1 MAETNTVQKTT
12 FVYDTQGVEQTKQKV
27 DALGSSLDKLAA
39 TQEKTAASSDRGS
52 SASDRAARSAAQ
64 REAAA
69 ARLQRQI
76 DAENRALAASEAAQN
91 AAAAAAGGLTSA
103 QMKAVESYA
112 AVQRAANDNSAALA
126 KQNSAYA
133 EAGKFALAH
142 PVLVLAGSVAA
153 ARALSGFATSAAG
166 SLGAASASTAAFAE
180 GATGMGPAVV
190 AGATLAARGLGLASA
205 AAAASAAGL
214 GRYAE
219 TVSGLTTTTGL
230 LSRGLSALPGVLGPV
245 GVAFLVF
252 EAAKAAMSKASDDL
266 ERLIALGEKA
276 RGLDLAAPFVKSFE
290 GLGQK
295 IQATTDQMDKALQ
308 QASGFVKERYGQANG
323 ALQQVSGLYTSG
335 AFGAEKPASMSAL
348 ETATTTQEKVQATL
362 AAIKE
367 LQDRGQE
374 FAAMDLTEKLFG
386 PELVER
392 IRQGQTTIAQFAV
405 DLQAASEKEV
415 LKQEQVDRAL
425 ELNKNITDTKQAISD
440 AVAVTFDFSNAAMMA
455 NEAWLKVLQTVLLV
469 INQINA
475 ANQAASDFVGTT
487 TTTMIEGL
495 KKAGSAAAD
504 LAAGYGLIAKKKAEA
519 EVQGP
524 PEAAGPPEQKIT
536 AKQFPYTFGPGLENL
551 PKATNAAK
559 QASQAAQEAASSYD
573 LLIKRT
579 EDRIDELKLEAQTV
593 GQTTDAVIKLK
604 LAHDLERAAQKDGTT
619 VTQSMRDDWD
629 KLGDRVAAATNN
641 LQDAK
646 RAFEGI
652 RDGKRELAGD
662 LSTFADDLVL
672 GGQKLGDAFAS
683 LSKTLGSGSLKALLT
698 GEGPLAGILGT
709 QSAEKGQI
717 GGLLGGKLDFGGLFN
732 SDKIADA
739 LGLGA
744 ETGLGK
750 SISSYLKESKPGG
763 GFFSSQL
770 GQGLAAVGLGAALFL
785 GAVIA
790 SAARPPLPTHR
801 RLRPEDFGA
810 LPSRRT

>member
-1 MAETNTVQKTT
+1 
-12 FVYDTQGVEQTKQKV
+12 
-27 DALGSSLDKLAA
+27 
-39 TQEKTAASSDRGS
+39 
-52 SASDRAARSAAQ
+52 
-64 REAAA
+64 
-69 ARLQRQI
+69 
-76 DAENRALAASEAAQN
+76 
-91 AAAAAAGGLTSA
+91 
-103 QMKAVESYA
+103 
-112 AVQRAANDNSAALA
+112 
-126 KQNSAYA
+126 
-133 EAGKFALAH
+133 
-142 PVLVLAGSVAA
+142 
-153 ARALSGFATSAAG
+153 
-166 SLGAASASTAAFAE
+166 
-180 GATGMGPAVV
+180 
-190 AGATLAARGLGLASA
+190 
-205 AAAASAAGL
+205 
-214 GRYAE
+214 
-219 TVSGLTTTTGL
+219 
-230 LSRGLSALPGVLGPV
+230 
-245 GVAFLVF
+245 
-252 EAAKAAMSKASDDL
+252 
-266 ERLIALGEKA
+266 
-276 RGLDLAAPFVKSFE
+276 
-290 GLGQK
+290 
-295 IQATTDQMDKALQ
+295 
-308 QASGFVKERYGQANG
+308 VKEKYGQANG
-323 ALQQVSGLYTSG
+323 ALQAVSGLYTAG

-362 AAIKE
+362 DAIKE
-367 LQDRGQE
+367 LQARGQE

-392 IRQGQTTIAQFAV
+392 IRQGQSSIAQFSA
-405 DLQAASEKEV
+405 DLQAASEREV

-425 ELNKNITDTKQAISD
+425 ELSKQIADAKQGISD
-440 AVAVTFDFSNAAMMA
+440 AVTVTFDFSEAAIAA
-455 NEAWLKVLQTVLLV
+455 NKAWLAVLQTIQTVLEK
-469 INQINA
+469 INA
-475 ANQAASDFVGTT
+475 ANSASSDLIGTAT
-487 TTTMIEGL
+487 TKMIEGL
-495 KKAGSAAAD
+495 KTAGSAAVD
-504 LAAGYGLIAKKKAEA
+504 FAAKYGIIAKKAAEP

-524 PEAAGPPEQKIT
+524 PEPYGPFQPKAT
-536 AKQFPYTFGPGLENL
+536 PKQFPYNFGPGIENI
-551 PKATNAAK
+551 PKATAAAK

-672 GGQKLGDAFAS
+672 GGQKLSDAFAS

-739 LGLGA
+739 LGVGA

-750 SISSYLKESKPGG
+750 SISSWLKETKPGG

-770 GQGLAAVGLGAALFL
+770 GQGLAAVGAGASVGYTSQSPLMGGLSGALTGAMSGNPYLAVAGGIAGIAGGACGHKPSRKKDRDHECSERLRAFAACGAA
-785 GAVIA
+785 
-790 SAARPPLPTHR
+790 
-801 RLRPEDFGA
+801 D
-810 LPSRRT
+810 